1 MRDREQPEFIELS
14 GPKLEELLVLKQQP
28 ISAIPTPLPK
38 WNSRCRDFGG
48 GVGLARGWHVTIGG
62 NTGHGKSLLA
72 LNMAYVAANYAQNVG
87 FVSLEMSWPQ
97 LATRYMAIVSG
108 EHVNRLEP
116 GSGLD
121 VLAHQRASRAVQ
133 RVSEKMGGTL
143 FTNERQIS
151 DLEDVEDAIS
161 YLHEYSGCRF
171 VIVDYMQLVRVI
183 GSRDPLDAVTAISSS
198 VRWTGHEHKLVTIG
212 LSQFNRETS
221 KNYEDPPTPQGL
233 MGGSPLENDSDQVM
247 LIDHSSYRRH
257 PACNTAKQTL
267 ILGKNRHGPAGPIEC
282 EWNYDNLRITE
293 IESFEREDDRGEAW
307 EPEEPAPQPELTLA
321 IGGTK

>member
-14 GPKLEELLVLKQQP
+14 GAKLDELLVLKQQP
-28 ISAIPTPLPK
+28 IDAVPTPLAK

-72 LNMAYVAANYAQNVG
+72 LNMARTAAEYAQNVG

-108 EHVNRLEP
+108 EKVNRLEP

-121 VLAHQRASRAVQ
+121 VHAHDRAAKAVQ
-133 RVSEKMGGTL
+133 RITEKQGGRL

-151 DLEDVEDAIS
+151 ELDDVEDSIAF
-161 YLHEYSGCRF
+161 LHEVRGCRF
-171 VIVDYMQLVRVI
+171 IIVDYMQLVKVI
-183 GSRDPLDAVTAISSS
+183 GANNPLDAVTAISGS
-198 VRWTGHEHKLVTIG
+198 VRWTGHEHNLVTIG

-221 KNYEDPPTPQGL
+221 KDYENPPTPQGL

-247 LIDHSSYRRH
+247 LIDHSSYRRNGIT
-257 PACNTAKQTL
+257 NTARQTL
-267 ILGKNRHGPAGPIEC
+267 ILGKNRHGAAGPIDC
-282 EWNYDNLRITE
+282 EWFYDNLRIKQVEEMETE
-293 IESFEREDDRGEAW
+293 DRGEAW
-307 EPEEPAPQPELTLA
+307 EPADNSPPAQLA
-321 IGGTK
+321 LA